1 MTCVKGIMGIV
12 KSILITLKASPS
24 ASKVEFVSFNSFAF
38 IYLPAGKEVYYLTH
52 VYVYNKFLK

>member
-1 MTCVKGIMGIV
+1 MGIV

-38 IYLPAGKEVYYLTH
+38 IYLPAGKKKSIT
-52 VYVYNKFLK
+52 